1 MEVIQSVLSDDGV
14 VGRSLA
20 LTLKALPS
28 NPTVIAVGRR
38 KDRLDQLSKDHG
50 LETIQF
56 DVNTDSAILKAFVD
70 ETLNKFPEVCQL
82 TIPPL
87 TILKPPAA

>member
-1 MEVIQSVLSDDGV
+1 
-14 VGRSLA
+14 
-20 LTLKALPS
+20 
-28 NPTVIAVGRR
+28 
-38 KDRLDQLSKDHG
+38 LSKDHG

-56 DVNTDSAILKAFVD
+56 DVNTDPAALKAFVD

-87 TILKPPAA
+87 AMLKPPLA